1 MRNKF
6 YSLALLLIL
15 PSACATNTGSTNKDL
30 PALPMGITEIS
41 GISPSSKSDQDLEP
55 ILALT
60 DKADIIG
67 LGEAAHTSEGFYQAK
82 ARIIQTL
89 VSKGGV
95 RSIAFEDSF
104 ISVKAV
110 NDFILAGK
118 GTAKDA
124 TQKLYR
130 VWHSKTIA
138 DLFDW
143 LRTYNKEHPTDP
155 VKIFG
160 FDFADGTQTLAA
172 LSDYSNNDLGPL
184 QKEIKACSALI
195 DDGDKAIEALCKSCI
210 DLGAALAQE
219 SGKTFDRT
227 AGLSLGFAAKR
238 ACNIKDI
245 AKRNSIRDEGM
256 AALLMM
262 KLKDP
267 TTIKKTLIWSAN
279 PHLQKVA
286 NNPAVRPLGSY
297 LQESYKDKLVVIH
310 IAADRYDT
318 IPQFDFIT
326 PQEKAVP
333 GSPEEWLSSYQ
344 RDFVF
349 ADLNK
354 IPLETMGLTEENK
367 SMATSYI
374 DGIFYLKHSPAMKLY
389 E

>member
-6 YSLALLLIL
+6 YSLAILLLL
-15 PSACATNTGSTNKDL
+15 ASACATSSGNTNKDL
-30 PALPMGITEIS
+30 PPLPSGMSEIRN
-41 GISPSSKSDQDLEP
+41 ISPSTTKDDDLNP

-60 DKADIIG
+60 EKAEIIG
-67 LGEAAHTSEGFYQAK
+67 LGESAHTSEGFYQAK
-82 ARIIQTL
+82 ARIVQTL

-104 ISVKAV
+104 VSVQAV
-110 NDFILAGK
+110 NDYILAGK

-195 DDGDKAIEALCKSCI
+195 DDGDKASEALRKSCI

-238 ACNIKDI
+238 TCNIKDI

-256 AALLMM
+256 AALLTM

-267 TTIKKTLIWSAN
+267 TTIKKTLVWSAN
-279 PHLQKVA
+279 GHLQKVA
-286 NNPAVRPLGSY
+286 NNPAVRPMGSY
-297 LQESYKDKLVVIH
+297 LQESYKDKLVVIY
-310 IAADRYDT
+310 IAADRFDT

-326 PQEKAVP
+326 PQEKASP
-333 GSPEEWLSSYQ
+333 GSPEAWLSTYQ
-344 RDFVF
+344 RDYIF
-349 ADLNK
+349 ADLSK
-354 IPLETMGLTEENK
+354 IPFETMGLTEENK
-367 SMATSYI
+367 SMATAYI
-374 DGIFYLKHSPAMKLY
+374 DGIFYLKHSPVMKLY